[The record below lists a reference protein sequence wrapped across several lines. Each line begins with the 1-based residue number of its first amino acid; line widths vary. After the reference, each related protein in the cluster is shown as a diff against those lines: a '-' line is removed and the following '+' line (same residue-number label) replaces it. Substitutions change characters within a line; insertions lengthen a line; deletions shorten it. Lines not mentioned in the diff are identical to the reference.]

1 MLMKKNKVLM
11 AAVCGL
17 ILLWSSLAFG
27 QAKVGT
33 TGAQFLEIGVSARAD
48 GMGGAFVAVAD
59 DASALYY
66 NPAGLVQ
73 LGGREAVFTLVNY
86 PADIEYKFGGVAV
99 PLAFGGVLGLSFY
112 GLDAGDMPVTTY
124 EYPLGIDGWTFG
136 AKDYAFGLSY
146 SRYLTDRFSLGIT
159 VKMIDELY
167 EEERATGWAADV
179 GTNYNTGFRNFKITM
194 VISNFGPDM
203 TFISQSYPLPINFH
217 FGAAIDVLDG
227 GHHRATFAMEGSHP
241 SDNLEKY
248 SAGLEYWYSEMF
260 AIRVGQRFENDIY
273 EGEDQFS
280 ATTWGLGFRI
290 PLGEERRV
298 SVDYARQNFGVLGDI
313 NRYTLNVMF

>member
-1 MLMKKNKVLM
+1 MDPKRKLMIVVF
-11 AAVCGL
+11 AATLCLAG
-17 ILLWSSLAFG
+17 WSSVAYG

-48 GMGGAFVAVAD
+48 GMGGAFAAVSD
-59 DASALYY
+59 DATALYY

-73 LGGREAVFTLVNY
+73 LAGREAVFTLVSY
-86 PADIEYKFGGVAV
+86 PADIEYKFAGVAL
-99 PLAFGGVLGLSFY
+99 PLSFGGILGFSFY
-112 GLDAGDMPVTTY
+112 GLSTGDIPLTTY
-124 EYPLGIDGWTFG
+124 EYPLGVDGWTFG

-146 SRYLTDRFSLGIT
+146 SRYLTDRFSLGVT

-194 VISNFGPDM
+194 VITNFGPDM

-227 GHHRATFAMEGSHP
+227 DRHRATFAMEGSHP

-248 SAGLEYWYSEMF
+248 NAGLEYWYSDMF
-260 AIRVGQRFENDIY
+260 AVRVGDRFEHDLS
-273 EGEDQFS
+273 GV
-280 ATTWGLGFRI
+280 TWGLGFRV
-290 PLGEERRV
+290 PLGNERRV
-298 SVDYARQNFGVLGDI
+298 SLDYARQDFGVLGDI
-313 NRYTLNVMF
+313 DRYTLSVLF

>member
-1 MLMKKNKVLM
+1 MSPKLKSFVVGMC
-11 AAVCGL
+11 AAA
-17 ILLWSSLAFG
+17 LLLVAPSLVYG

-73 LGGREAVFTLVNY
+73 LGGREVVLTWVEY
-86 PADIEYKFGGVAV
+86 PAEINYGFAGLAL
-99 PLAFGGVLGLSFY
+99 PLDFGGVLGFSFY
-112 GLDAGDMPVTTY
+112 NLSAGDMSVTTY
-124 EYPLGIDGWTFG
+124 EYPLGAPGWTFS
-136 AKDYAFGLSY
+136 AKDYAFGVSY
-146 SRYLTDRFSLGIT
+146 SRYLTDRFSLGVT
-159 VKMIDELY
+159 AKVIDELY

-194 VISNFGPDM
+194 VITNFGPDM
-203 TFISQSYPLPINFH
+203 TFISQEYPLPINFH

-227 GHHRATFAMEGSHP
+227 ERHRATFAMEGSHP

-248 SAGLEYWYSEMF
+248 NAGLEYWYNDMF
-260 AIRVGQRFENDIY
+260 ALRVGDRFEHDLS
-273 EGEDQFS
+273 GM
-280 ATTWGLGFRI
+280 TWGLGFRL
-290 PLGEERRV
+290 PLGERSLEA
-298 SVDYARQNFGVLGDI
+298 DYARQDMGVLGDVD
-313 NRYTLNVMF
+313 RFTFRLTF

>member
-1 MLMKKNKVLM
+1 MDPKRKLIV
-11 AAVCGL
+11 AVFAVALGL
-17 ILLWSSLAFG
+17 VGWSSVVYG

-48 GMGGAFVAVAD
+48 GMGGAFAAVSD
-59 DASALYY
+59 DATALYY

-86 PADIEYKFGGVAV
+86 PADIEYKFAGVAL
-99 PLAFGGVLGLSFY
+99 PLSFGGVLGLSFY
-112 GLDAGDMPVTTY
+112 GLSSGDIPLTTY
-124 EYPLGIDGWTFG
+124 EYPLGVDGWTFG
-136 AKDYAFGLSY
+136 ANDYAFGLTY
-146 SRYLTDRFSLGIT
+146 SRYLTDRFSLGVT
-159 VKMIDELY
+159 VKMIDELF

-194 VISNFGPDM
+194 VITNFGPDM

-227 GHHRATFAMEGSHP
+227 GRHRATFAMEGSHP

-248 SAGLEYWYSEMF
+248 NAGLEYWYSDMF
-260 AIRVGQRFENDIY
+260 ALRIGDRFEHDLSGI
-273 EGEDQFS
+273 
-280 ATTWGLGFRI
+280 TWGLGFRM
-290 PLGEERRV
+290 PLGEERKF
-298 SVDYARQNFGVLGDI
+298 SVDYARQDFGVLGDI
-313 NRYTLNVMF
+313 DRYTLSVMF

>member
-1 MLMKKNKVLM
+1 MRPDVKSFVLII
-11 AAVCGL
+11 AVVGC
-17 ILLWSSLAFG
+17 LLVLPSLVYG

-59 DASALYY
+59 DASAMYY

-73 LGGREAVFTLVNY
+73 LEGREAVLTWVEY
-86 PADIEYKFGGVAV
+86 PADINFGFAGIAFPLSFGGM
-99 PLAFGGVLGLSFY
+99 LGLSFY
-112 GLDAGDMPVTTY
+112 NLSAGDMPVTTY
-124 EYPLGIDGWTFG
+124 EYPLGEPGWTFT

-167 EEERATGWAADV
+167 ELERATGWAADV

-203 TFISQSYPLPINFH
+203 KFISQAYPLPINFH
-217 FGAAIDVLDG
+217 FGAAIDVLDSEQ
-227 GHHRATFAMEGSHP
+227 HKATFAMEGSHP

-248 SAGLEYWYSEMF
+248 NAGLEYWYNDMF
-260 AIRVGQRFENDIY
+260 ALRVGDRFEHDLS
-273 EGEDQFS
+273 GV
-280 ATTWGLGFRI
+280 TWGLGFRV
-290 PLGEERRV
+290 PWGERKL
-298 SVDYARQNFGVLGDI
+298 SADYARQDLGVLGGVD
-313 NRYTLNVMF
+313 RFTFSLSF